1 MKDLI
6 SKILKIGLVV
16 ILVGMFVGCNG
27 NDSSNE
33 KKEKAVIENYFKYLS
48 EADFDKLDEL
58 LLDKSLNEDMRDIAN
73 QMKGTDEPEIIGA
86 KYKKAADKFV
96 KDTFKKLI
104 KEYKIIDSIKEDNE
118 YIITVEAKVI
128 DIDDIFD
135 NNDEVDRLVQ
145 EYIVENSNQLA
156 EKFGDDEE
164 AMEYYVFNDLAIDIF
179 EILAKVVEQAEYV
192 DEEIEF
198 TVIEK
203 NSSFLISDF
212 N

>member
-1 MKDLI
+1 MKNLI

-16 ILVGMFVGCNG
+16 ILVGMFVGCSG
-27 NDSSNE
+27 GDSSNE
-33 KKEKAVIENYFKYLS
+33 KKEEVVIEKYFKYLS
-48 EADFDKLDEL
+48 EADFDKIDEL
-58 LLDKSLNEDMRDIAN
+58 LSDKSLSEDMRDVAN
-73 QMKGTDEPEIIGA
+73 QMKGTDEPEIIGTN
-86 KYKKAADKFV
+86 YKKAADKFV
-96 KDTFKKLI
+96 KNTFKKLI
-104 KEYKIIDSIKEDNE
+104 KKHKIINSIKEDNE
-118 YIITVEAKVI
+118 YIITVEVKVI
-128 DIDDIFD
+128 DIDNIFD
-135 NNDEVDRLVQ
+135 NSDEIDRLVQ

-192 DEEIEF
+192 DQEIEF
-198 TVIEK
+198 TVIER